1 MSAENKKLTEMLTVM
16 CENYTEL
23 RSQLLEQTSKNNNGV
38 ENSRKRKAESSN
50 NNGNNSI
57 GNNTDVLNL
66 GPSESSSSDEESSKK
81 QREEHIKAK
90 ISRVCVRTEA
100 SDTSLVSPLFLQENL
115 SFDLVFLVEDFID
128 QSEFLRLNECV
139 FFVQLQIVKDGYQWR
154 KYGQKVTRD
163 NPCPRAYFKCSFAP
177 SCPVKKKVRNSISTV

>member
-1 MSAENKKLTEMLTVM
+1 MIEELKRVSAENKKLTEMLTVM

-23 RSQLLEQTSKNNNGV
+23 RSQLLEHTSKSNGV
-38 ENSRKRKAESSN
+38 ENTRKRKAESSN
-50 NNGNNSI
+50 NGNN
-57 GNNTDVLNL
+57 NNADVLNL

-81 QREEHIKAK
+81 RREEEHSKAK

-100 SDTSLVSPLFLQENL
+100 SDTSLVSPPLIL
-115 SFDLVFLVEDFID
+115 SSKGLLKFASLTEWSVFLE
-128 QSEFLRLNECV
+128 
-139 FFVQLQIVKDGYQWR
+139 LQIVKDGYQWR

-177 SCPVKKKVRNSISTV
+177 SCPVKKKVRNSIPLF